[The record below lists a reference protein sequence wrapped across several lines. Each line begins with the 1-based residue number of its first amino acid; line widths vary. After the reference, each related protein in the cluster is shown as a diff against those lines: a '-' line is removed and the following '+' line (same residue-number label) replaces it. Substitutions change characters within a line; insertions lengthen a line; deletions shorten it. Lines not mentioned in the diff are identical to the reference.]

1 MKGHHDA
8 QRKDAD
14 GDYGTC
20 LAKPS
25 VKVGTASSHESDLTE
40 KKHRPRRKDG
50 AM

>member
-8 QRKDAD
+8 QRKNAD

-25 VKVGTASSHESDLTE
+25 VKVGTASSHETDLTE
-40 KKHRPRRKDG
+40 KKHRPSCEHR